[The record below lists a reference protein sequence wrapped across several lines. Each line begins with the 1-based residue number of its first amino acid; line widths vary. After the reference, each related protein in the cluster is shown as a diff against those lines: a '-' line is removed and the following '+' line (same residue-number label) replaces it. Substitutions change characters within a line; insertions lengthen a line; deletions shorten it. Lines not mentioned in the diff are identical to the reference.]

1 MLVVETVVRIRREH
15 ASGKPIKAIARDLRL
30 SRKVVRKAVRAEEGA
45 FSYQRTVQPF
55 PKIGPVRERLDVMLE
70 ENAARSRRDRLK
82 LTRIWDLLVQEG
94 YDGSYDSVRRYA
106 ARWAQEART
115 TPGDA
120 GMAFVP
126 LQFQPG
132 EAFQFDWSHED
143 VEIAGQPV
151 RVKAAHMR
159 LCASRAVFVRVYPRE
174 TQEMVFDAHARAFAF
189 FGGVPTR
196 GIYDN
201 MKTAVD
207 AVFAGKDRAF
217 NRRFLL
223 MADHYMFTPTACSP
237 ASGWEKGQVENQVQ
251 ISRERFF
258 KPRLRFAS
266 LEELNGWLEAQCR
279 RWASLHPHPDQR
291 EITLA
296 QALEAERPALQA
308 LLSPFDG
315 FHEAEHAV
323 TGTCLISFDRNRYSV
338 MAKAAR
344 RAVQVRAY
352 ADRIVV
358 RCAGEIVADHPRC
371 FGRGR
376 TIYDPWHYLPVLARK
391 PGALR
396 NGAPFQDWS
405 LPPALMRLRRKL
417 GAGDEADRRFVR
429 VLAMVMEDGLDVV
442 DDAVREALDAGV
454 ASDDVILNILARRR
468 EPPTPQAITTSQALA
483 LSHPPVADCAR
494 YDRLRGVHAAA

>member
-15 ASGKPIKAIARDLRL
+15 AAGKPIKAIARDLRL
-30 SRKVVRKAVRAEEGA
+30 SRKVVRKAIRAEEGA
-45 FSYQRTVQPF
+45 FSYRRTTQPF
-55 PKIGPVRERLDVMLE
+55 PKIGPVRERLEHLLA
-70 ENAARSRRDRLK
+70 ENEARPRRDRLR
-82 LTRIWDLLVQEG
+82 LTRVWDLLVREG

-106 ARWAQEART
+106 ARWREEARAA
-115 TPGDA
+115 PGDG

-126 LQFQPG
+126 LLFAPG

-143 VEIAGQPV
+143 VEIAGQPM
-151 RVKAAHMR
+151 RVKAAHVR
-159 LCASRAVFVRVYPRE
+159 LCASRAIYVRVYPRE

-201 MKTAVD
+201 MKTAVE
-207 AVFAGKDRAF
+207 AVFVGKERTF

-223 MADHYMFTPTACSP
+223 MADHYMFEPTACTP

-251 ISRERFF
+251 TSRERFF
-258 KPRLRFAS
+258 KPRLKFS
-266 LEELNGWLEAQCR
+266 TLEELNGWLEAECR
-279 RWASLHPHPDQR
+279 RWARLHSHPDQR
-291 EITLA
+291 EITVA
-296 QALEAERPALQA
+296 QALEAERPVLQPV
-308 LLSPFDG
+308 LSPFDG

-323 TGTCLISFDRNRYSV
+323 SGTCLITFDRNRYSV

-358 RCAGEIVADHPRC
+358 RCAGEVVAEHARR

-376 TIYDPWHYLPVLARK
+376 TIFDPWHYLPVLARK

-396 NGAPFQDWS
+396 NGAPFQDWE
-405 LPPALMRLRRKL
+405 LPPALTGLRRRL
-417 GAGDEADRRFVR
+417 GRGDEPDRRFVR
-429 VLAMVMEDGLDVV
+429 VLAAVIDDGLETVEA
-442 DDAVREALDAGV
+442 AVREALDAGA
-454 ASDDVILNILARRR
+454 ASDEVILNILARRR
-468 EPPTPQAITTSQALA
+468 EPEPPQTITTSEVLT
-483 LSHPPVADCAR
+483 LSHPPIADCAR
-494 YDRLRGVHAAA
+494 YDLLRGARATA

>member
-94 YDGSYDSVRRYA
+94 YDGSYGSVRRYA

-237 ASGWEKGQVENQVQ
+237 ASGWVE
-251 ISRERFF
+251 
-258 KPRLRFAS
+258 P
-266 LEELNGWLEAQCR
+266 
-279 RWASLHPHPDQR
+279 
-291 EITLA
+291 
-296 QALEAERPALQA
+296 
-308 LLSPFDG
+308 
-315 FHEAEHAV
+315 
-323 TGTCLISFDRNRYSV
+323 
-338 MAKAAR
+338 
-344 RAVQVRAY
+344 
-352 ADRIVV
+352 
-358 RCAGEIVADHPRC
+358 
-371 FGRGR
+371 
-376 TIYDPWHYLPVLARK
+376 
-391 PGALR
+391 
-396 NGAPFQDWS
+396 
-405 LPPALMRLRRKL
+405 
-417 GAGDEADRRFVR
+417 
-429 VLAMVMEDGLDVV
+429 
-442 DDAVREALDAGV
+442 
-454 ASDDVILNILARRR
+454 
-468 EPPTPQAITTSQALA
+468 
-483 LSHPPVADCAR
+483 
-494 YDRLRGVHAAA
+494 